1 VFYGSATGFVFA
13 FDARGCGQ
21 PVCGFLWLGVLP
33 GAIAGTGASPS
44 VAGGV
49 VYYTQ
54 NNGQIG
60 GFDARGCGGVVC
72 SPLFATV
79 TQSFDGFMTTP
90 VIVNGRLYVA
100 GPSVGGQATMWVY
113 RPVTLPPIS

>member
-1 VFYGSATGFVFA
+1 
-13 FDARGCGQ
+13 
-21 PVCGFLWLGVLP
+21 VLP
-33 GAIAGTGASPS
+33 GTIAGTGASPS

-60 GFDARGCGGVVC
+60 GFDARGCGDVVC
-72 SPLFATV
+72 SPLFATI
-79 TQSFDGFMTTP
+79 TQPFDGFMTTP

-113 RPVTLPPIS
+113 RPVSLPPLT